1 MKPSGEP
8 DKKYYKFAGAI
19 VYHRSRKSNTS
30 ILSNKYEEAEK
41 MVLIYRQKYYICGSD
56 GVLSLLQM

>member
-8 DKKYYKFAGAI
+8 DKKYNKFAGGI
-19 VYHRSRKSNTS
+19 VHHRSRKSNTS

-41 MVLIYRQKYYICGSD
+41 LVLIYRQKYYICGSN
-56 GVLSLLQM
+56 GVLSVPQM